1 MESTETKTDTVPKL
15 TREQGLI
22 ITGYTGVLA
31 CDFAD
36 FHEDVEKRLGRPI
49 FTHEFASKEL
59 REEIHEAYQKDFVAL
74 VV

>member
-1 MESTETKTDTVPKL
+1 MENTETKTDTVPKL

-22 ITGYTGVLA
+22 ITGYTGILA

-36 FHEDVEKRLGRPI
+36 FHEDVERRLGRPV
-49 FTHEFASKEL
+49 FTHEFAFDEV
-59 REEIHEAYQKDFVAL
+59 REEIRDAYQDDFAAL